1 MEEFKN
7 VGADRNKG
15 APSGQMGPQAL
26 VPFACSP
33 AAILLPDCGTA
44 LGERGKNRTF
54 YESCSPPRRSPPP
67 EANPVKEAEGT
78 FIYDVLDERSR
89 RFPKIIGKSSFGM
102 EIGSNIQ
109 NKVVL
114 HMRETTERGE
124 ERREH

>member
-1 MEEFKN
+1 
-7 VGADRNKG
+7 
-15 APSGQMGPQAL
+15 MGPQAL

-44 LGERGKNRTF
+44 LGERANRTF

-78 FIYDVLDERSR
+78 FIYDVHDERAR
-89 RFPKIIGKSSFGM
+89 RFPKFINKTLFEKGIGC
-102 EIGSNIQ
+102 NIQ

-114 HMRETTERGE
+114 QGRAKKTLLSSVTHVPSRLMGCALAA
-124 ERREH
+124 